1 MHDTLL
7 SIACR
12 HSLVSSVVHFGFA
25 KECDKEDEGDKVRE
39 QENIF
44 CSSKNRFGRR
54 DGFLQ
59 RSPGLT
65 FAITNVSK
73 EAKLFVF
80 VLFTFAKYNT
90 LLQTIHF
97 CPKIQLKIQSKVES
111 NSYKKN

>member
-1 MHDTLL
+1 MTKKTRGTRKHFLL
-7 SIACR
+7 QRKSIW
-12 HSLVSSVVHFGFA
+12 
-25 KECDKEDEGDKVRE
+25 
-39 QENIF
+39 
-44 CSSKNRFGRR
+44 RR

-90 LLQTIHF
+90 LLQTVKY
-97 CPKIQLKIQSKVES
+97 CPKIKLKIEETICT
-111 NSYKKN
+111 KK